1 MLMGSV
7 QLAKKA
13 PAEAEKYFKAAIE
26 KKPADAAGYR
36 ALADL
41 YARQKKT
48 DDALNLV
55 RDGLQATAQ
64 QFCAASITGGLA
76 GSQERL

>member
-1 MLMGSV
+1 MGSI

-48 DDALNLV
+48 DEALSFI
-55 RDGLQATAQ
+55 REGLKQ
-64 QFCAASITGGLA
+64 QPKNFALRLSLGGPA
-76 GSQERL
+76 GSKKRL